1 MSKEENLKLK
11 AKERVKLLLKLC
23 GYYYSSSWTLTS
35 CHPVNGIITSGC
47 KSHAQKCSTLV
58 VLKNAAVNL
67 HQEEMCFITVW
78 LALAADKTG
87 LCFGTGDNILSHTQ
101 RSWLPGWL
109 IVKSPA
115 SAECIG
121 TFGCNSFF
129 LLLLVGSSLL
139 GVETWPLSL
148 LWMFIHSL

>member
-23 GYYYSSSWTLTS
+23 GYYYSSSSWTLTS
-35 CHPVNGIITSGC
+35 CHPVNRIITSSC

-58 VLKNAAVNL
+58 VHKNAV
-67 HQEEMCFITVW
+67 FITVW

-87 LCFGTGDNILSHTQ
+87 LRFGAGDNILSHTQ

-109 IVKSPA
+109 IVKSPT
-115 SAECIG
+115 SAECVS

-139 GVETWPLSL
+139 GLETWPLSL
-148 LWMFIHSL
+148 LWMFIHCL